1 MDLGTPTNATLGAT
15 TTHTYTITDDDAAP
29 TVAFA
34 VASSSGG
41 ESTTSVN
48 LTVNLSAASGKAVSV
63 PFSVNVSSTAT
74 GGGTDYTIAASPL
87 TFNAGEITKNISITI
102 NSDTTDENDETIVV
116 DLGTPTNATLG
127 ATTTHTYTIT
137 DDDAA
142 PTVAFAVASSS
153 GGESTTSVNLTVN
166 LSAASGKAVS
176 VPFSV
181 NVSSTATGG
190 GTDYTIAA
198 SPLTFNAGEITKNIS
213 ITINSD
219 TTDENDETIV
229 VDLGTPTN
237 ATLGATTTHTYTIT
251 DDDAAPTVAFSTS
264 SSSGNETVTPANIAV
279 TLSSASG
286 LTVSVNYSVTGG
298 TATSGT
304 DYSLS
309 AGTLT
314 FNPSET
320 TKNISI
326 TIIDDGVVET
336 NETIIV
342 GLNTPSNATLGAITS
357 HTYTIMDNDGD
368 TTPPDF
374 SGTFSGADAGSGETV
389 NLTWTQATDTQTS
402 QASIIYEICQSSI
415 SGGCS
420 TFTTSYST
428 TGSGSYSVAGLTNG
442 AKYFFKIRAK
452 DQGNNTTVNP
462 TEVTA
467 IPYNRTLS
475 VLGYNMIAVPGE
487 LGSGQ
492 PTSIFGDDLSYV
504 RVMGWNGS
512 YTLPS
517 LVEEGKGYWIL
528 NNTSDPAIKID
539 IDSSAGDCGSY
550 LSPCYTAQSSSVNV
564 NFAGLKGW
572 QLIGNPCLTNI
583 SGSNITVTISGN
595 AAACGGDTSCTFNE
609 AVTGN
614 FVRNTI
620 YHWNGNN
627 YTTDAPQLTVG
638 EYTDPWF
645 GYWLYVY
652 NTTPYAFSITI
663 TCGTQ

>member
-1 MDLGTPTNATLGAT
+1 M
-15 TTHTYTITDDDAAP
+15 
-29 TVAFA
+29 
-34 VASSSGG
+34 
-41 ESTTSVN
+41 
-48 LTVNLSAASGKAVSV
+48 
-63 PFSVNVSSTAT
+63 
-74 GGGTDYTIAASPL
+74 
-87 TFNAGEITKNISITI
+87 
-102 NSDTTDENDETIVV
+102 
-116 DLGTPTNATLG
+116 
-127 ATTTHTYTIT
+127 
-137 DDDAA
+137 
-142 PTVAFAVASSS
+142 
-153 GGESTTSVNLTVN
+153 
-166 LSAASGKAVS
+166 
-176 VPFSV
+176 
-181 NVSSTATGG
+181 
-190 GTDYTIAA
+190 
-198 SPLTFNAGEITKNIS
+198 
-213 ITINSD
+213 
-219 TTDENDETIV
+219 
-229 VDLGTPTN
+229 DLGTPTN

>member
-34 VASSSGG
+34 TASSSGGESTTSVNLTVNLSAASGKAVSVPFSVNVSSTATGGGTDYTIAASPLAFNAGETTKNISITINSDTTDENDETIVVDLGTPTNATLGATTTHTYTITDDDAAPTVAFATASSSGG

-87 TFNAGEITKNISITI
+87 TFNAGETTKNISITV
-102 NSDTTDENDETIVV
+102 NNDATDENNETI
-116 DLGTPTNATLG
+116 
-127 ATTTHTYTIT
+127 I
-137 DDDAA
+137 
-142 PTVAFAVASSS
+142 
-153 GGESTTSVNLTVN
+153 VN
-166 LSAASGKAVS
+166 
-176 VPFSV
+176 
-181 NVSSTATGG
+181 
-190 GTDYTIAA
+190 
-198 SPLTFNAGEITKNIS
+198 
-213 ITINSD
+213 
-219 TTDENDETIV
+219 
-229 VDLGTPTN
+229 LGTPTN